1 MRRLRLA
8 GLVIALAFA
17 AGCAETKASMERKGI
32 EVQSGKLMKVYR
44 F

>member
-8 GLVIALAFA
+8 GLVIALTLA
-17 AGCAETKASMERKGI
+17 AGCAETKTSMERKGI
-32 EVQSGKLMKVYR
+32 EVHSGKLMKVYR